1 MLRPAAFALLSLG
14 CLLGLSVWFIRAMQ
28 PPAPLPASAPA
39 TEFSAQRAFTHV
51 RAIGREPHAMGTP
64 AHSQVRGY
72 LIDQL
77 RRLNLNPEVQETTVA
92 HRSGNK
98 VGYVFNVVARL
109 KGRQRTGKAVLMLAH
124 YDSQPNARGA
134 ADDASSVAAILET
147 ARALQAGPP
156 PLHDVIFL
164 LTDGE
169 EYGLFGAQAFM
180 RHPWAKDVGFV
191 MNLEA
196 RGVRGPSL
204 TFEISP
210 QNGWAVEA
218 FGKAA
223 PYPLASSLMYEVYS
237 SLPNNTDF
245 TVFRLAGYSGLNSA
259 YIDGFVHYHKLT
271 DSPQNLDLG
280 TLQHHGSNLLGLTR
294 HLASQSLEQTKA
306 PDKVFFNTI
315 GFHFVQYPMSLNG
328 WLVALL
334 TLALLG
340 TLVVGLRKRV
350 LTLGQSAAG
359 ALLLL
364 LAILLITA
372 LFWPITVA
380 VRQLLP
386 PAFHLRNGLDGRPLL
401 FAYYINGIY
410 GSDRFLVAYALLAT
424 GLFGLLTRLML
435 RWLRPFSLV
444 MGVYLLVYALVVF
457 TLIRVPSATFQL
469 LFPLLFSVLGTW
481 AVLRWNLHQRTQ
493 WQTVVGLIA
502 AVPTLLLIPLVRLLF
517 VTFDLQM
524 PIIVSMVL
532 FLLTLSLL
540 LPVLLPIDRPLR
552 WRNSP
557 TVALGTLGLGVFVTG
572 WAIQAER
579 PSAEQ
584 PLHSMV
590 SYYLDA
596 DTGRAYWSSQST
608 AMDHWKQQFF
618 PNSTQGLFTEFY
630 PASPRQRLKNTA
642 PALPLPAPTA
652 TVLSDSSTATTRQ
665 VRLRIKSVRGGAGFE
680 IGLISADS
688 TAVQTMAI
696 KGEPA
701 RLSRSPLLGT
711 SSPVY
716 QFFTGC
722 NGLPLSRELTLTIT
736 AKPAVPLQL
745 LLYDETMTLPAS
757 LVRVPLP
764 PDVVYEQGQG
774 SNQTVVRKTFALGGG
789 RFTTRQ

>member
-1 MLRPAAFALLSLG
+1 
-14 CLLGLSVWFIRAMQ
+14 MQ
-28 PPAPLPASAPA
+28 PPAPLPATAPPG
-39 TEFSAQRAFTHV
+39 EFSAQRAFSHV
-51 RAIGREPHAMGTP
+51 RAIGHEPHAMGTP
-64 AHSQVRGY
+64 AHIQVRSY
-72 LIDQL
+72 LLDQL
-77 RRLNLNPEVQETTVA
+77 RRLNLNPQVQETAVA

-98 VGYVFNVVARL
+98 VGYVFNVMARL
-109 KGRQRTGKAVLMLAH
+109 KGRQATGKAVLMLAH

-147 ARALQAGPP
+147 ARALQTGLPP
-156 PLHDVIFL
+156 EHDVIFL

-169 EYGLFGAQAFM
+169 EYGLFGAQAFV
-180 RHPWAKDVGFV
+180 RHPWGKDVGFV

-218 FGKAA
+218 FGRAA

-271 DSPQNLDLG
+271 DSPENLDLG
-280 TLQHHGSNLLGLTR
+280 TLQHHGSNLLALTR
-294 HLASQSLEQTKA
+294 YLASQPLEQTKA

-315 GFHFVQYPMSLNG
+315 GFHFVQYPMTLNG

-340 TLVVGLRKRV
+340 TLIVGLRKRV
-350 LTLGQSAAG
+350 LTIGQSLAG
-359 ALLLL
+359 AVLVLLI
-364 LAILLITA
+364 ILLITG
-372 LFWPITVA
+372 LFWPITVGI
-380 VRQLLP
+380 RQLLP
-386 PAFHLRNGLDGRPLL
+386 PAYYFRNGLDGRPLL
-401 FAYYINGIY
+401 FSYYINGLY

-424 GLFGLLTRLML
+424 GLFGLLTRLVL
-435 RWLRPFSLV
+435 RWIRPFSLV
-444 MGVYLLVYALVVF
+444 MGVYWLVYALVLF
-457 TLIRVPSATFQL
+457 TFIRVPSATFQL
-469 LFPLLFSVLGTW
+469 LFPLLFSTVGTW
-481 AVLRWNLHQRTQ
+481 MVLRWELHQRPRSQ
-493 WQTVVGLIA
+493 LAIGLMA
-502 AVPTLLLIPLVRLLF
+502 ALPTLLLIPLVRLLF

-524 PIIVSMVL
+524 PLIVAMVL

-552 WRNSP
+552 WRNGP
-557 TVALGTLGLGVFVTG
+557 TVALGALGLGLLLTG
-572 WAIQAER
+572 WAIYAER
-579 PSAEQ
+579 PSADQ

-596 DTGRAYWSSQST
+596 DSGRAYWSSQSP
-608 AMDHWKQQFF
+608 AMDHWKEQFF
-618 PNSTQGLFTEFY
+618 PKSRQGLFTDFY
-630 PASPRQRLKNTA
+630 PASPRQRLINSA
-642 PALPLPAPTA
+642 PVLPLPAPTA
-652 TVLSDSSTATTRQ
+652 TVISDSSTATVRQ
-665 VRLRIKSVRGGAGFE
+665 VRLRLKSVRCAAGFE
-680 IGLISADS
+680 IGVISTDS
-688 TAVQTMAI
+688 NAVRTMDI
-696 KGEPA
+696 NGEPA
-701 RLSRSPLLGT
+701 RFSRSPLLQAA
-711 SSPVY
+711 SPAY

-736 AKPAVPLQL
+736 AKPGVPLQL

-774 SNQTVVRKTFALGGG
+774 SNQTVVRKLVTLGGG
-789 RFTTRQ
+789 GIVARQ